1 LPDGS
6 PPRRLLLLRGVLLA
20 VALTLSSFSPESAL
34 VEPDEREMRG
44 AFVSFLQESVVSQG
58 QLVDPKCNLSTK
70 GCSVR
75 LLDMRRDYRLAG
87 FKKRVCRPA
96 GDTAFGVPLR
106 GKGDLRLLHTGQ
118 AQPQVADLYCDP
130 LYNKTSTYTAQFN
143 YQAPGWV
150 VQKFVQ
156 G

>member
-6 PPRRLLLLRGVLLA
+6 PRRRLLLLRGVLLA
-20 VALTLSSFSPESAL
+20 VPLALSSFSPESAL

-44 AFVSFLQESVVSQG
+44 AFVFFLRESMASQG
-58 QLVDPKCNLSTK
+58 QLVDPKCHLSMK
-70 GCSVR
+70 GCAVR
-75 LLDMRRDYRLAG
+75 PLDMRRDYRLAG

-96 GDTAFGVPLR
+96 GDTAFVCR
-106 GKGDLRLLHTGQ
+106 FEARVTCAYFTQNKRN
-118 AQPQVADLYCDP
+118 PQVADLYCDP
-130 LYNKTSTYTAQFN
+130 LCNETSTCTAQFH